1 MKTYDK
7 IKESLDSRFKDR
19 AHRYI
24 RKGSVIDLINSS
36 IAQEMED
43 AYIEIENARNPHI
56 YTNMSGDNI
65 DRLGYMVNVPRQ
77 NNEDDDTYLYRIMNW
92 TNLKAA
98 SNNTA
103 INDSLL
109 NLEYASNAQFFP
121 GTYGAGTGTV
131 YVIPNKYEDTIINKA
146 LDEAKTRIKDV
157 VDPSA
162 YIEYIV
168 PNVIPVKFLV
178 QVCSVVGDMDY
189 IKASAESQIKDYV
202 NAIAPGEYLII
213 SNINKIGLA
222 IDNVDYFN
230 VSMTYINGGSN
241 ANIRFLQQ
249 IDTKYIFDKVIWEE
263 VTV

>member
-1 MKTYDK
+1 M
-7 IKESLDSRFKDR
+7 
-19 AHRYI
+19 
-24 RKGSVIDLINSS
+24 
-36 IAQEMED
+36 
-43 AYIEIENARNPHI
+43 
-56 YTNMSGDNI
+56 
-65 DRLGYMVNVPRQ
+65 
-77 NNEDDDTYLYRIMNW
+77 
-92 TNLKAA
+92 
-98 SNNTA
+98 
-103 INDSLL
+103 
-109 NLEYASNAQFFP
+109 
-121 GTYGAGTGTV
+121 
-131 YVIPNKYEDTIINKA
+131 
-146 LDEAKTRIKDV
+146 
-157 VDPSA
+157 
-162 YIEYIV
+162 

-213 SNINKIGLA
+213 SDINKIGLA